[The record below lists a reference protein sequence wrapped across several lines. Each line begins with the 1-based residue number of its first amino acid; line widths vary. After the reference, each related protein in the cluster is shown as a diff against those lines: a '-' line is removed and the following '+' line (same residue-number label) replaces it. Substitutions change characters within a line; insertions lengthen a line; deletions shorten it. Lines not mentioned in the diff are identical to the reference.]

1 MKEILL
7 VGLNFISVCG
17 LIYGLM
23 KVKQTKDCLDKLSN
37 ENKRL
42 ELEIRKVKKENL
54 DLKDTLKEVATELT
68 VSKYHASYQYG
79 RYKALSEKCG
89 EEI

>member
-7 VGLNFISVCG
+7 VGLNFISACG

-23 KVKQTKDCLDKLSN
+23 KVKQTEDCLDKLSK

-42 ELEIRKVKKENL
+42 ELEIRKVKEENL
-54 DLKDTLKEVATELT
+54 DLKDTLQEVATELT
-68 VSKYHASYQYG
+68 VSKYHASFQYA
-79 RYKALSEKCG
+79 RYKALSEKYG